1 MLRPGAPGSTAVN
14 LACVLRADGQ
24 AECCHFA
31 VSVSW
36 ARAFTLSRWIAAERL
51 GVRNEAASEVKRSK
65 KGRAERATVANS
77 SICLAVLLVIVGVP
91 LQNRRDQEAALVI
104 YYNAAEP
111 HSEKASAVIRPA
123 ECLICQESDRA
134 QQSANWILR
143 EAPTPRGASC

>member
-1 MLRPGAPGSTAVN
+1 M
-14 LACVLRADGQ
+14 
-24 AECCHFA
+24 
-31 VSVSW
+31 
-36 ARAFTLSRWIAAERL
+36 
-51 GVRNEAASEVKRSK
+51 RNEAASEVKRSK
-65 KGRAERATVANS
+65 KGRAERATVANG